1 MSEWTTTIDAGDRD
15 SWLLARRH
23 GIGASDAAVV
33 LGLSPWASPLTL
45 YCDKLGIAE
54 PEPAELERLEWG
66 HALEV
71 PIAARYARE
80 TGRGVTDPGRYTIRV
95 SADHPFQIAT
105 LDREA
110 VHPEKGPGVVEIKN
124 VGAFRFDD
132 WVDEPPLLYQVQLQH
147 QLAVTGYTWGSLA
160 VLIGGQR
167 FYWIDIDRNQTFI
180 NVLTAIEADFWQRVQ
195 NLNPPPPDASEACR
209 DVLRRLFPKEQA
221 GKVVA
226 LTADAAEWDE
236 KRIVAMAAMEAAKVA
251 KTEAENWLV
260 AALGDAEAGL
270 LPDGTR
276 YTYKSQTRKGYT
288 VDPATFRVLRRTGPK

>member
-15 SWLLARRH
+15 SWLEARRH

-66 HALEV
+66 HALEG

-80 TGRGVTDPGRYTIRV
+80 TGRVVTDPGRYTIRV

-110 VHPEKGPGVVEIKN
+110 VDPVKGPGVVEVKN
-124 VGAFRFDD
+124 VGAFRFDE
-132 WVDEPPLLYQVQLQH
+132 WADEPPLLYQVQLQH
-147 QLAVTGYTWGSLA
+147 QLAVTGYAWGSLA

-180 NVLTAIEADFWQRVQ
+180 EVLTAIESDFWQRVQ
-195 NLNPPPPDASEACR
+195 ALNPPPPDASEACR

-236 KRIVAMAAMEAAKVA
+236 RRIEAMAALEDAKTA

-260 AALGDAEAGL
+260 SALGDAEAGI

-276 YTYKSQTRKGYT
+276 YSYKSQTRKGYT
-288 VDPATFRVLRRTGPK
+288 VEPATFRVLRRTGPK